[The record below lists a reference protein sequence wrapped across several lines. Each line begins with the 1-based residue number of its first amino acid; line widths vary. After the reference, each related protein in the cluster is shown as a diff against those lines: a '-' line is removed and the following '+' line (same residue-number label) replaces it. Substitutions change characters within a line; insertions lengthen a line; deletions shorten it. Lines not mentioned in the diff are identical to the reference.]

1 MSLLSKLS
9 NLTKNQS
16 IEPRE
21 IFMTLPQRQKGYEY
35 PRDVQTEVWKKWFD
49 VRDNKNNVIKMN
61 TGSGK
66 TVVGLVILQSCLNEG
81 KGPAIY
87 VVPDNYLITQVCEEA
102 RKIGISVT
110 TDKDDYSYTEK
121 QAILITNVFK
131 VINGYSVFGMRQE
144 NNYPIGSIL
153 FDDVHACI
161 DTINDSYS
169 IKIPSTHELYNKTI
183 AVLEDQWRI
192 ANNQSYYDIIVNE
205 DPTKS
210 YLVPF
215 WAWQSKQE
223 DIYKLLSQY
232 CNDENPNIYFHLPLI
247 RNCLKTC
254 DCYVTSKSI
263 EIIPEGINLSQL
275 SSLENAHRRI
285 FMSAT
290 LSDDSVFVSTIGLER
305 SDISQ
310 IIVPDNANDIGD
322 RLILFPRH
330 LNCDIS
336 NDEIKE
342 KIQSI
347 SDKYNVVVI
356 VPSYE
361 RAKYWDPEG
370 KNTINKNNIETE
382 VEKLKRNHVGLK
394 VLVNRYDGIDLPDEA
409 CRMLVIDGLP
419 PIKNAKE
426 RYITSVDSA
435 SNVRKREQIQRIE
448 QGMGR
453 GVRSN
458 NDSCCVVLMG
468 DALADVLL
476 RKDGISYF
484 SNATQEQFKLSKDL
498 WNLLIQETPKPSID
512 DVFNLANYSLNRE
525 VEWIQNSKE
534 RLSEVK
540 YSTTPSFDDNVVALR
555 RAFEEASNLQER
567 DAVSTINTIVKKETN
582 NSTKGYL
589 LQVQAKYTNLF
600 NPVQAQQ
607 TLLCG
612 KRTNNLIISPLEGIE
627 YARSIN
633 RNTQSKNICTY
644 LSENKINQNELIILV
659 DSILDKLT
667 FSPESDAFE
676 KAMQD
681 IGRILGFISTR
692 PDKETGGAGPDNL
705 WAIGNNR
712 YLVIECKSSSEVTT
726 ICKDYC
732 NQLTGSMNWFRNAY
746 GESFS
751 AIPIIVHP
759 SRIVDRLASAH
770 QQMRVIDL
778 SMLTTMKTHIKDF
791 IRAISQ
797 IENWL
802 DEDKISNL
810 LSLYKLRA
818 CDIIETYTCSYKNQ

>member
-1 MSLLSKLS
+1 M
-9 NLTKNQS
+9 
-16 IEPRE
+16 
-21 IFMTLPQRQKGYEY
+21 
-35 PRDVQTEVWKKWFD
+35 
-49 VRDNKNNVIKMN
+49 
-61 TGSGK
+61 
-66 TVVGLVILQSCLNEG
+66 
-81 KGPAIY
+81 
-87 VVPDNYLITQVCEEA
+87 
-102 RKIGISVT
+102 
-110 TDKDDYSYTEK
+110 
-121 QAILITNVFK
+121 
-131 VINGYSVFGMRQE
+131 
-144 NNYPIGSIL
+144 
-153 FDDVHACI
+153 
-161 DTINDSYS
+161 
-169 IKIPSTHELYNKTI
+169 
-183 AVLEDQWRI
+183 
-192 ANNQSYYDIIVNE
+192 
-205 DPTKS
+205 
-210 YLVPF
+210 
-215 WAWQSKQE
+215 
-223 DIYKLLSQY
+223 
-232 CNDENPNIYFHLPLI
+232 
-247 RNCLKTC
+247 
-254 DCYVTSKSI
+254 
-263 EIIPEGINLSQL
+263 
-275 SSLENAHRRI
+275 
-285 FMSAT
+285 
-290 LSDDSVFVSTIGLER
+290 
-305 SDISQ
+305 
-310 IIVPDNANDIGD
+310 
-322 RLILFPRH
+322 
-330 LNCDIS
+330 
-336 NDEIKE
+336 
-342 KIQSI
+342 
-347 SDKYNVVVI
+347 
-356 VPSYE
+356 
-361 RAKYWDPEG
+361 
-370 KNTINKNNIETE
+370 
-382 VEKLKRNHVGLK
+382 
-394 VLVNRYDGIDLPDEA
+394 
-409 CRMLVIDGLP
+409 
-419 PIKNAKE
+419 
-426 RYITSVDSA
+426 
-435 SNVRKREQIQRIE
+435 
-448 QGMGR
+448 
-453 GVRSN
+453 
-458 NDSCCVVLMG
+458 
-468 DALADVLL
+468 
-476 RKDGISYF
+476 
-484 SNATQEQFKLSKDL
+484 
-498 WNLLIQETPKPSID
+498 IQETPKPSID

-540 YSTTPSFDDNVVALR
+540 YSTTPSFDENVVALR

-644 LSENKINQNELIILV
+644 LSEKKINQNELIILV

-681 IGRILGFISTR
+681 IGKILGFISTR

-712 YLVIECKSSSEVTT
+712 YLVIECKSSSEVAT

-751 AIPIIVHP
+751 ATPIIVHP